1 MNGESSTDPA
11 GTGDEVEF
19 DVDLDTPNEAEVREA
34 IAAGL
39 KTTDV
44 AVIADA
50 AGDFCGVHGSVMEYV
65 RTRVTEFLPPV
76 ARWVLDCCEN
86 DRLLHAYE
94 AGKFVVWTL
103 PHPGNPRRV
112 LVFESPRANR
122 RNPPELKPPQFWPL

>member
-1 MNGESSTDPA
+1 MNAATGTDPA
-11 GTGDEVEF
+11 GTAGEVEF
-19 DVDLDTPNEAEVREA
+19 DVDLDTPSETELREA

-39 KTTDV
+39 KTTDA

-50 AGDFCGVHGSVMEYV
+50 AGDFCGVHGTVMEYV
-65 RTRVTEFLPPV
+65 RARVTEFLPPV

-103 PHPGNPRRV
+103 PHPGDPRRV
-112 LVFESPRANR
+112 LVFESPRAKFRGR
-122 RNPPELKPPQFWPL
+122 R